1 MNPHHHLR
9 SEEMVEQISEGRPLL
24 GLAGCEVCEAEAS
37 SISQVLADLRRADAG
52 FAATTDWDDLLLRSR
67 IREAL
72 ANEKPHV
79 RSIFDRFAILRPAFV
94 SALVAGIAFTVWSP
108 LSRNPDRQGAQVA
121 SMSAVRLPSWT
132 PLPDESEDE
141 GLAVLAEW
149 IPNEDELTIARC
161 RAACLSGLTS
171 QEEENLLHAVA
182 LIASRSP
189 TTGASPL

>member
-1 MNPHHHLR
+1 MNLHHHL
-9 SEEMVEQISEGRPLL
+9 SNEEIFEQISEGRPVS
-24 GLAGCEVCEAEAS
+24 GLAGCEACEAEAAS
-37 SISQVLADLRRADAG
+37 LSKVLVDLRRADAEH
-52 FAATTDWDDLLLRSR
+52 AATTDWDDLLLRRR

-72 ANEKPHV
+72 SNEKPHV

-94 SALVAGIAFTVWSP
+94 SALVAGIVFTVWSP

-121 SMSAVRLPSWT
+121 SINAGRLPSWT